1 MGRHSKPNLSAYRKK
16 RKLQKRRKK
25 KTLKNAH
32 SEESQLLEAKQNQ
45 SLICESIKGITA
57 DKLQSDYAE
66 QYKHTQSS
74 STSLAKTDDESSVQ
88 SDNTNRSPFSLSES
102 EFTMFVKN
110 KQGKKQNKKNVIDQ
124 DSESYL
130 RDPLYVKWQEY
141 KLLSS
146 TIHRLKI
153 HFLMYNG

>member
-1 MGRHSKPNLSAYRKK
+1 MGRHSKPNSSAYRKK

-45 SLICESIKGITA
+45 SLICESTKGITA
-57 DKLQSDYAE
+57 DNTE
-66 QYKHTQSS
+66 QYKHTQRS

-110 KQGKKQNKKNVIDQ
+110 KQGKKQNKKDVIDQ
-124 DSESYL
+124 DSEPYL

-146 TIHRLKI
+146 RIHRLKI
-153 HFLMYNG
+153 HF

>member
-1 MGRHSKPNLSAYRKK
+1 MFWYREWDVTVNPIYQLIE
-16 RKLQKRRKK
+16 RKENYKKRRKK

-32 SEESQLLEAKQNQ
+32 SEESQLLEAKQSQ
-45 SLICESIKGITA
+45 SLICESTKGITA
-57 DKLQSDYAE
+57 DNTE

-110 KQGKKQNKKNVIDQ
+110 KQGKKQNKKDVIDQ
-124 DSESYL
+124 VSEPYL

-146 TIHRLKI
+146 RIHRLKI
-153 HFLMYNG
+153 HF